1 MPRPC
6 SICRHAD
13 REAIDQALVAGGVFR
28 NIAERFG
35 TSTTALH
42 RHKQEHIP
50 VYLSQASEAQ
60 EITQADSLLTKV
72 QQLEAD
78 AKRIQAKAETEGDLR
93 TALQGIRELI
103 RLIELLARVQGE
115 LRDDCGANRVPLG

>member
-6 SICRHAD
+6 SICSHAD
-13 REAIDQALVAGGVFR
+13 REAIDQALVAGEVFR

-50 VYLSQASEAQ
+50 AYLSQASEAQ
-60 EITQADSLLTKV
+60 EMTQADSLLTKV
-72 QQLEAD
+72 QQINTYMAV
-78 AKRIQAKAETEGDLR
+78 AGTRQKATRIEGYHND
-93 TALQGIRELI
+93 
-103 RLIELLARVQGE
+103 
-115 LRDDCGANRVPLG
+115 